1 MPASEWLSG
10 LWAPGRQAV
19 TCRTNRASPRPSAA
33 DNVYKKGR
41 EGTQAGVSLSL
52 SHTAFFTNP
61 CALSLQE
68 SLSFIYHN
76 KKSTTPNNG
85 SDENKMVRL
94 RLTNN
99 QTGHGEN
106 AEIPLL
112 NHQQPI
118 REFYA
123 LDSSGKLMINAAE
136 LTADFQGVEVVVTAG
151 GQSVVLT
158 TNQTYRQ
165 FTGLVDAANGSIL
178 ARKA

>member
-1 MPASEWLSG
+1 
-10 LWAPGRQAV
+10 
-19 TCRTNRASPRPSAA
+19 
-33 DNVYKKGR
+33 
-41 EGTQAGVSLSL
+41 
-52 SHTAFFTNP
+52 
-61 CALSLQE
+61 
-68 SLSFIYHN
+68 
-76 KKSTTPNNG
+76 
-85 SDENKMVRL
+85 MVRL